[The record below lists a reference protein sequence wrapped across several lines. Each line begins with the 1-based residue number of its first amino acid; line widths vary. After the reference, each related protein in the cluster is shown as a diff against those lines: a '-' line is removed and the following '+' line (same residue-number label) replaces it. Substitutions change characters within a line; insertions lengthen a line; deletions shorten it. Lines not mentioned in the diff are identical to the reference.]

1 MGVLALPVQII
12 ENIEHLVGIG
22 FDPHRP
28 YQDLL
33 LYLLVA
39 DLRGSLREHYAHAN
53 LRRLHQ
59 TTLLFASLKAE
70 LCACRH
76 SDIHR
81 GGDIS
86 MAQ

>member
-1 MGVLALPVQII
+1 VIAII
-12 ENIEHLVGIG
+12 PERVIGMPGTLIGI
-22 FDPHRP
+22 
-28 YQDLL
+28 
-33 LYLLVA
+33 
-39 DLRGSLREHYAHAN
+39 LRNPQGSLREHYAHAN

-70 LCACRH
+70 LCACRY
-76 SDIHR
+76 SDIHH